1 MSIHR
6 NRAKLNK
13 AITDKEALIIERVSE
28 SYCLI
33 CNKRSGTHHWDCSPS
48 NIQAKHRHGS
58 GKAIYPHK
66 WRSYK
71 SWKHNRKTQYKNETK
86 TVTTL

>member
-1 MSIHR
+1 MSKNR

-13 AITDKEALIIERVSE
+13 AITERESLIIERVSE

-33 CNKRSGTHHWDCSPS
+33 CNRRSGTHHWDCSPS

-58 GKAIYPHK
+58 GKAISAHK
-66 WRSYK
+66 YRSYK
-71 SWKHNRKTQYKNETK
+71 TWKHNRKTRWK
-86 TVTTL
+86 

>member
-1 MSIHR
+1 MSTNR

-13 AITDKEALIIERVSE
+13 AITDRESKIIERISE

-48 NIQAKHRHGS
+48 NVSAKHRHGN
-58 GKAIYPHK
+58 GRAIYSNK
-66 WRSYK
+66 YRSFK
-71 SWKHNRKTQYKNETK
+71 SWKHNRKQQYKTTK
-86 TVTTL
+86 

>member
-13 AITDKEALIIERVSE
+13 ANTDRESKIIERITE

-48 NIQAKHRHGS
+48 NIQTKHRHGS
-58 GKAIYPHK
+58 GKAIYAHK
-66 WRSYK
+66 YRSFK
-71 SWKHNRKTQYKNETK
+71 SWKYNRKTKYKNEAKTK
-86 TVTTL
+86 LS

>member
-6 NRAKLNK
+6 NRAKLKK
-13 AITDKEALIIERVSE
+13 AINNKETLIFERIQE

-33 CNKRSGTHHWDCSPS
+33 CNRRSGTHHWDCSPS

-58 GKAIYPHK
+58 GKAIFAHK
-66 WRSYK
+66 YRSYK
-71 SWKHNRKTQYKNETK
+71 SWKHNRTKQYKG
-86 TVTTL
+86 